1 MKEMKSSCVL
11 CSIIDFSAY
20 RTTSRTKNSMYNS
33 TFANH
38 SVIIIIYKNRC
49 DEFTLILSY
58 RNLTHRAGQVSCF
71 CCCYCCY

>member
-20 RTTSRTKNSMYNS
+20 RTIRVGTKNSMYNS
-33 TFANH
+33 TSANH
-38 SVIIIIYKNRC
+38 SIIIIYKNRY
-49 DEFTLILSY
+49 DELTLILRY
-58 RNLTHRAGQVSCF
+58 RNLRRRAGQVSCF